1 VGGGG
6 IAEGLRDVFDEDE
19 AAVRGVVDGRS
30 KERERKHDKN
40 KSGST
45 TKEE

>member
-6 IAEGLRDVFDEDE
+6 IVEGSRDVFDEGE
-19 AAVRGVVDGRS
+19 AAVRGIVDGRS

-40 KSGST
+40 ESGST